1 VSTPRDIEQQVRD
14 ELANRLFQLENMVSF
29 ELFPLHLKV
38 RSVKLT
44 LHSSL
49 KLVTSD
55 ESHKISSPIKDS
67 NGVDILAGSL
77 KLSSPVKTK
86 EQIEEDEQAV
96 QAYKERKLRA
106 KKKREEKQQR
116 EMQKILDEKRQIE
129 EELEELKN
137 NLLTEKQ
144 QPPAQQAATAAK
156 PLSAD
161 SNNADGEDELD
172 KIAGKKLSRL
182 KKRYEKKLA
191 VAKEEI
197 EFLRD
202 VSPLLSSDL
211 LLLSMPRFDY

>member
-1 VSTPRDIEQQVRD
+1 
-14 ELANRLFQLENMVSF
+14 M
-29 ELFPLHLKV
+29 
-38 RSVKLT
+38 
-44 LHSSL
+44 
-49 KLVTSD
+49 
-55 ESHKISSPIKDS
+55 
-67 NGVDILAGSL
+67 
-77 KLSSPVKTK
+77 KTK

-144 QPPAQQAATAAK
+144 QPLTQQAATAAK
-156 PLSAD
+156 PSSANSKSAD
-161 SNNADGEDELD
+161 SEDELD
-172 KIAGKKLSRL
+172 NIAGKKLSRL

-191 VAKEEI
+191 AAKEEI

-202 VSPLLSSDL
+202 VSHPLVSLIRSDC
-211 LLLSMPRFDY
+211 

>member
-202 VSPLLSSDL
+202 VSPLLSSDF
-211 LLLSMPRFDY
+211 LLLSM

>member
-1 VSTPRDIEQQVRD
+1 MSTPRDIEQQVRD

-202 VSPLLSSDL
+202 VSPLLSSDF
-211 LLLSMPRFDY
+211 LLLSM